1 MVLLGNPKGY
11 HSIEVGNIAPNKIK
25 KILKNGGRLHLT
37 AEELAG
43 RGQKLYLH
51 PESHKKAQLAKSKNK
66 GIHLM
71 FADPEL
77 RHNIENGGSLWDT
90 IKSGAK
96 SVGKFLN
103 DNKTTILD
111 GLAGAANA
119 VLGPGAA
126 PYVDVA
132 RNVARAV
139 TGGKVKRTKEEL
151 HSMRIKNLEK
161 ARSARKGKMLH
172 INNTG
177 GSFLQAGY

>member
-1 MVLLGNPKGY
+1 MVLFGNPSGY
-11 HSIEVGNIAPNKIK
+11 HSIEIGEIPATKIK

-37 AEELAG
+37 ADELHG
-43 RGQKLYLH
+43 HGQTLYLH
-51 PESHKKAQLAKSKNK
+51 PETYKKAKMAKSKNK
-66 GIHLM
+66 GLHLS
-71 FADPEL
+71 FAGPEL
-77 RHNIENGGSLWDT
+77 RHNIEKGGSIWDS

-111 GLAGAANA
+111 GLAGAASA
-119 VLGPGAA
+119 VLGPQSA
-126 PYVDVA
+126 PYVNTA
-132 RNVARAV
+132 REVARAV

-161 ARSARKGKMLH
+161 ARSARKGKTMH
-172 INNTG
+172 INNAG